1 MSGKSIKTLANQ
13 SFLWRFRILP
23 TPRWTTPL
31 ALVAV
36 AMPVALAGQDALS
49 TGGNAAATQT
59 SPSTLVARLATVWR
73 AYADG
78 RIEQFPHSFPESGT
92 EFAHYGST
100 YPLPSSDQRHIAFVR
115 DNDLWLLDIGTG
127 SVTQT
132 THIGRPYTASQ
143 ASVFVLVTAWSSDS
157 RRLLYYVMAG
167 ETEDPEG
174 RSPELEVRVAEYG
187 FHIYD
192 TESGESQPID
202 IPGEYLAWLPSG
214 DFLLT
219 LTDTIPVA
227 RQLSRLGAE
236 GGDPALVT
244 PQRGWF
250 TQADGSPDGNL
261 LLVGIGRRVA
271 GRLTSQIVEVDV
283 TTGALREVTSVGG
296 WAEFQ
301 WARFSPSGTRIAYQH
316 RLSQPIRSTVV
327 VDRKAVYHC
336 KTASTRCL
344 PQWIDDRSLVI
355 LDLGPDEKALVV
367 VNADSGEVKVR
378 YRFDPPQ

>member
-1 MSGKSIKTLANQ
+1 MTSIL
-13 SFLWRFRILP
+13 L

-36 AMPVALAGQDALS
+36 AMPVVLAGHDAPS

-78 RIEQFPHSFPESGT
+78 RIELLPYSFPERGSQ
-92 EFAHYGST
+92 FAHYGST
-100 YPLPSSDQRHIAFVR
+100 HPLPSSDQRHIAFGR
-115 DNDLWLLDIGTG
+115 DNDLWLLDVGTG
-127 SVTQT
+127 SVTQA
-132 THIGRPYTASQ
+132 THVGRPYTASH
-143 ASVFVLVTAWSSDS
+143 ASVYVLVTAWSSDS

-192 TESGESQPID
+192 MESGESQSID

-219 LTDTIPVA
+219 LTDTIPVQ
-227 RQLSRLGAE
+227 RQLFRFGAE
-236 GGDPALVT
+236 GGDLALVT

-250 TQADGSPDGNL
+250 SQADRSPDGNL
-261 LLVGIGRRVA
+261 VLVSIGRRVA
-271 GRLTSQIVEVDV
+271 GRLTTQIVEIDV
-283 TTGALREVTSVGG
+283 TTGAVQEVTSLGG

-316 RLSQPIRSTVV
+316 RLNEPTRSMVV

-336 KTASTRCL
+336 KTGSTRCI

-355 LDLGPDEKALVV
+355 LDLGPDEKVLVV
-367 VNADSGEVKVR
+367 VNAESGEVKGR
-378 YRFDPPQ
+378 YGFDPV

>member
-1 MSGKSIKTLANQ
+1 MT
-13 SFLWRFRILP
+13 RILL
-23 TPRWTTPL
+23 TPRWTTLL

-36 AMPVALAGQDALS
+36 VTPVALAGQDAQS

-78 RIEQFPHSFPESGT
+78 RIEQFPYSFPERGN

-100 YPLPSSDQRHIAFVR
+100 YPLPSNDQRHIAFVR
-115 DNDLWLLDIGTG
+115 DNDLWLLDVGTG

-132 THIGRPYTASQ
+132 THVGRPYTASQ

-174 RSPELEVRVAEYG
+174 RSPELEVRAAEYG

-192 TESGESQPID
+192 MESGESQPID
-202 IPGEYLAWLPSG
+202 IPEGYLTWLPSG

-219 LTDTIPVA
+219 MTDSLPPEG
-227 RQLSRLGAE
+227 QLFRLGAE

-244 PQRGWF
+244 SQRGWF
-250 TQADGSPDGNL
+250 LQAHGSPDGNL
-261 LLVGIGRRVA
+261 LLVSLGRSVA
-271 GRLTSQIVEVDV
+271 GRLTTQIVEIDV
-283 TTGALREVTSVGG
+283 A
-296 WAEFQ
+296 
-301 WARFSPSGTRIAYQH
+301 PSGTRVAYQH
-316 RLSQPIRSTVV
+316 RLEQPTRYIVV
-327 VDRKAVYHC
+327 VDGKAVYHC
-336 KTASTRCL
+336 KTGSRGCT

-355 LDLGPDEKALVV
+355 LDEGPDEKALVV
-367 VNADSGEVKVR
+367 VDADSGEVKGR
-378 YRFDPPQ
+378 YRLDPPQ